1 MRRIARTLNT
11 PSQTFVLFIHTKGS
25 YKSRL
30 IQFVFVYNLNAYSDL
45 PNNRAANLIIF
56 RGKKGPTEA
65 Y

>member
-11 PSQTFVLFIHTKGS
+11 PSQTFVLFIHTEGS

-56 RGKKGPTEA
+56 WGKKHLHV